1 MEYSMQFFFF
11 MSVVRIVMILTVTR
25 SESFRRY
32 ALIPDND
39 VKFFCWIIMVPFLGE
54 IILGVS
60 LLISLVNFINKN
72 VFVVK

>member
-11 MSVVRIVMILTVTR
+11 MAVAMIVMILTVTR

-32 ALIPDND
+32 ALIQDND

-60 LLISLVNFINKN
+60 VLTSLVNFINKN